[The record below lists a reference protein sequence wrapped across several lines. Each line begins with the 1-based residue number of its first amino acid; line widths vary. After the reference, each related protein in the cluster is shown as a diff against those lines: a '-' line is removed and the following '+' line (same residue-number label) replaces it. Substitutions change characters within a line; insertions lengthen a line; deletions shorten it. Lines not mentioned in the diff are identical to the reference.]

1 MATKPNRK
9 MTMAERAKQFMPFS
23 ALKGLDEALAKKE
36 QEFVLRR
43 EVSDEEERAINEVLS
58 KLKVHDKVFITYY
71 DAGKNRDVCGEIKK
85 LDKAL
90 LLLEID
96 KTTILFNDILSI
108 KEI

>member
-1 MATKPNRK
+1 MASRPKNK
-9 MTMAERAKQFMPFS
+9 MPISERAKQFMPFS
-23 ALKGLDEALAKKE
+23 ALKGLDEAIAKKE

-43 EVSDEEERAINEVLS
+43 ELSEDEQSAINETLT
-58 KLKVHDKVFITYY
+58 KLKAHDKVCITYY
-71 DAGKNRDVCGEIKK
+71 DAGKNKVVLGEVER
-85 LDKAL
+85 LDKVF